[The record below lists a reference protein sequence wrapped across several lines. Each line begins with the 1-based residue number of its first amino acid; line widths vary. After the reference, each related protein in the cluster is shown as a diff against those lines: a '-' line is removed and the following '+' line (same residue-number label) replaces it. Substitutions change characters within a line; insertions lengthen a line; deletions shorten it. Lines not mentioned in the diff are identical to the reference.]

1 MKNILCAGLLLLMLG
16 VTAVYSAASSD
27 IQGLIINN
35 TETAIEVKKG
45 RKELV
50 LYWTG
55 DTKVFRDG
63 QAADRAAVEIC
74 QKVKARYAVKDGRKE
89 LVSLDILKESY
100 CKK

>member
-1 MKNILCAGLLLLMLG
+1 MKKTVCAGLLVVMLG
-16 VTAVYSAASSD
+16 VAAVYAASSSD
-27 IQGLIINN
+27 IQGLIIN
-35 TETAIEVKKG
+35 TTGPAIEVKKG
-45 RKELV
+45 RKEFL
-50 LYWTG
+50 LYWT
-55 DTKVFRDG
+55 DNTKVFREG

>member
-1 MKNILCAGLLLLMLG
+1 MKKAVCAGLLLIMLG
-16 VTAVYSAASSD
+16 VTGIYSASSSD
-27 IQGLIINN
+27 IQGLVIN
-35 TETAIEVKKG
+35 TTDTAVEVKKG
-45 RKELV
+45 RKEFL

-55 DTKVFRDG
+55 DTRVSRDG

-74 QKVKARYAVKDGRKE
+74 QKVKARYTVKDGKKE